1 MSALSVSG
9 FFVFIH
15 QIFEKLCYA
24 TGQLDTVACV
34 YRRLVLKRCPVARQT
49 QVHVLAL
56 WVSFV
61 SSGHNPVVYF
71 SFKPPAFLSQHPKWI
86 ALNLTSVQPDVKN
99 QRLGLTNPDTEQ

>member
-56 WVSFV
+56 
-61 SSGHNPVVYF
+61 
-71 SFKPPAFLSQHPKWI
+71 
-86 ALNLTSVQPDVKN
+86 
-99 QRLGLTNPDTEQ
+99 